1 MEPIFD
7 SDLQAIRR
15 RRARSIADE
24 GALYLA
30 RRAEEELEDR
40 LASVSR
46 RFDDAVTLFAG
57 RPQPAA
63 IVEASGK
70 AAKVSRIEDERI
82 FSANDADRLAR
93 PDPLPLAP
101 ASVDLAVSLNL
112 LDAVD
117 DLPGALIQIRRSL
130 RPDGLFLG
138 CMAGAGTLAELR
150 ESLLAAESALSGGAA
165 PRVHPFADVR
175 DVGALLQR
183 AGFALPVVDLDTV
196 TVRYRSLASLVADL
210 RAMGA
215 TSILQARSRKPAPR
229 ELFALTE
236 AIYAERFSDADGKL
250 RATFTTIWM
259 SGWAPADNQPQ
270 PARRGS
276 ATVSLADAL
285 KT

>member
-15 RRARSIADE
+15 RRARSIGDD

-46 RFDDAVTLFAG
+46 RFDHAVTLFAG

-63 IVEASGK
+63 VVKASGK

-82 FSANDADRLAR
+82 FSANDADHLAR

-117 DLPGALIQIRRSL
+117 DLPGALIQVRRSL

-183 AGFALPVVDLDTV
+183 AGFALPVVDHDTV

-215 TSILQARSRKPAPR
+215 TSILQARSRMPAPR
-229 ELFALTE
+229 ELFALTQ

>member
-7 SDLQAIRR
+7 SDLHAIRR
-15 RRARSIADE
+15 RRARSIGDD

-46 RFDDAVTLFAG
+46 RFDNAVTLFAG

-63 IVEASGK
+63 VVEASGK
-70 AAKVSRIEDERI
+70 AANISRIEDERV
-82 FSANDADRLAR
+82 FSTLEADRLAL
-93 PDPLPLAP
+93 PDPLPLEP

-112 LDAVD
+112 LDTVD

-138 CMAGAGTLAELR
+138 CMAGAGPLSELR
-150 ESLLAAESALSGGAA
+150 ESLLAAEELLSGGAA
-165 PRVHPFADVR
+165 PRIHPFADVR

-215 TSILQARSRKPAPR
+215 TSVLHARSRKPAPR
-229 ELFALTE
+229 ELFALAE

-250 RATFTTIWM
+250 RATFMTIWM
-259 SGWAPADNQPQ
+259 SGWAPAENQPQ

-285 KT
+285 KN